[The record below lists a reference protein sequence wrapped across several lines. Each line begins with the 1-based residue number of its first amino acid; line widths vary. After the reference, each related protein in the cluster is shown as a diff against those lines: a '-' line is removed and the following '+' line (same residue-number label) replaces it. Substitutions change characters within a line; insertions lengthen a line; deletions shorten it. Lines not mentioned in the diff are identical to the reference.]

1 MTALPSN
8 FENIVSNL
16 LFRGFQ
22 GYFRGFV
29 TAISQV
35 APNLSLFKDDQTFT
49 NESLQGRLDAIAK
62 ARTNVEATLEQ
73 LAELRRQTEQNQTE
87 LALALEQIKAIQKAK
102 PESAQETEA
111 LEQIATID
119 TNSFRQ
125 TVGAPSVLDVWRERA
140 YGFGSGFVGCI
151 LVYIILKILGAILF

>member
-8 FENIVSNL
+8 FENIISNL

-35 APNLSLFKDDQTFT
+35 APNLSLFKDNQTFV

-62 ARTNVEATLEQ
+62 ARETADATLEQ
-73 LAELRRQTEQNQTE
+73 INELRRQTEQSQIE
-87 LALALEQIKAIQKAK
+87 LALALEQIKTLQKAK
-102 PESAQETEA
+102 PESTQETEV
-111 LEQIATID
+111 LEKIATID
-119 TNSFRQ
+119 TNSFRE

-151 LVYIILKILGAILF
+151 LTYIILKILGAILF